1 MKNLILVLF
10 LIPSIFLGS
19 ENFGNQQG
27 PPPKNPVE
35 VVINYLNLSEE
46 QAETWLSLLED
57 FRTQQRELINQI
69 GELEQNLR
77 EILNGENP
85 EPQTV
90 GNLVIQIDNLRK
102 DMRENHETYIENFV
116 LVLNDEQVERYII
129 LREAFGLAP
138 LFPAFQQ
145 THLI

>member
-1 MKNLILVLF
+1 MKNFILVLF
-10 LIPSIFLGS
+10 LIPSIFLAS
-19 ENFGNQQG
+19 ENFGFQQG

-46 QAETWLSLLED
+46 QAELWFLILDE
-57 FRTQQRELINQI
+57 FRTSQRELINQI

-85 EPQTV
+85 DPQTV

-102 DMRENHETYIENFV
+102 DMRENHEIYIENFM
-116 LVLNDEQVERYII
+116 LLLNEEQIERYII
-129 LREAFGLAP
+129 LREAFELAP
-138 LFPAFQQ
+138 LFPAFQE